1 MLARHSLVWLSAD
14 GWQRAAQTV
23 AAVAAERAGTDYQA
37 VLQRW
42 QHHDW
47 PAVLRRRDAGTPEDQ
62 LCLGLALPPDGNGD
76 KTRIPFKA
84 QLADVQRITDP
95 LALRAA
101 LKHAPSGWRGALH
114 ALAGDCLHRGI
125 AIRIYGSWAWQI
137 LTQQS
142 YVRPGSDIDLLF
154 APVSVD
160 ELTRGLSLL
169 AQHAAR
175 LPLDGEIVFAEGQA
189 VAWKECWQALRA
201 DSRQRV
207 LVKTGAMVKLTPLAA
222 LMSTL
227 EGA

>member
-1 MLARHSLVWLSAD
+1 MLARHSLVWLTAE
-14 GWQRAAQTV
+14 GWQRATHT
-23 AAVAAERAGTDYQA
+23 VAAERDGQT

-47 PAVLRRRDAGTPEDQ
+47 PAVLRRREAGTPEDQ

-84 QLADVQRITDP
+84 QLSDVQRITDP

-101 LKHAPSGWRGALH
+101 LKHAPSGWSGALH
-114 ALAGDCLHRGI
+114 AFAGDCLHSGI
-125 AIRIYGSWAWQI
+125 AMRIYGSWAWQI

-142 YVRPGSDIDLLF
+142 YVRAGSDIDLLF
-154 APVSVD
+154 APVSAE
-160 ELTRGLSLL
+160 ELTRGLGLL
-169 AQHAAR
+169 AQHATQ

-189 VAWKECWQALRA
+189 VAWKECWQALQT

-207 LVKTGAMVKLTPLAA
+207 LVKTGDVVKLTPLAA